1 MDGGWW
7 IDGWG
12 WVWGML
18 GEIIIIIFILIIII
32 MIVMIRL
39 RDICTKVGRDYSS
52 SLFSLWAVSALSL
65 GLDWGRYLRRII

>member
-1 MDGGWW
+1 
-7 IDGWG
+7 
-12 WVWGML
+12 ML

-65 GLDWGRYLRRII
+65 GLDWGR